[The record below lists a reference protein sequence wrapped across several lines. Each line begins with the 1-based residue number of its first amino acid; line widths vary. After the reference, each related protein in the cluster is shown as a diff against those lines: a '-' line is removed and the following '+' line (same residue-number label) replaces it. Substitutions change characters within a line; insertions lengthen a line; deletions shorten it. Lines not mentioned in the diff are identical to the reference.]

1 MFWLAYFPIQEA
13 PNIRQKLFGA
23 ALGRNRR
30 ENVAKHNSNK
40 HNEIY
45 HLGAEIG
52 TRSDFFLQLVIHQKG
67 SLSTF
72 TMLKRNSAILLQHSA
87 KSCSVFAI
95 WFLSIAMSTIL
106 KSSMHFVGLKQSP
119 LFFSKFAVLNCG
131 ITWLTPGCSTKGNVL
146 KCHNFKI
153 SLCLTKMCFHADYD
167 MRCVCSFQLIFYFI
181 FSISPPLCSI
191 NRSPV

>member
-52 TRSDFFLQLVIHQKG
+52 TRSDFFLQLVIHQKR

-72 TMLKRNSAILLQHSA
+72 MMLKRNSAILLQHSLPRVA
-87 KSCSVFAI
+87 L
-95 WFLSIAMSTIL
+95 FLQYGFCPSQCPPYLKVPCILLAWSKALFSSQNLLFWIVESPGWYLVVQQKAMS
-106 KSSMHFVGLKQSP
+106 
-119 LFFSKFAVLNCG
+119 
-131 ITWLTPGCSTKGNVL
+131 
-146 KCHNFKI
+146 
-153 SLCLTKMCFHADYD
+153 
-167 MRCVCSFQLIFYFI
+167 
-181 FSISPPLCSI
+181 
-191 NRSPV
+191 

>member
-45 HLGAEIG
+45 HLGAKIG
-52 TRSDFFLQLVIHQKG
+52 TKSDFFLQLVIHQKG

-72 TMLKRNSAILLQHSA
+72 TMLKRNSAILLQHSLPRVA
-87 KSCSVFAI
+87 L
-95 WFLSIAMSTIL
+95 FLQYGFCPSQCPPYLKVPCILLAWSKALFSSQNLLFWIVESPGWHLVVQQKAMS
-106 KSSMHFVGLKQSP
+106 
-119 LFFSKFAVLNCG
+119 
-131 ITWLTPGCSTKGNVL
+131 
-146 KCHNFKI
+146 
-153 SLCLTKMCFHADYD
+153 
-167 MRCVCSFQLIFYFI
+167 
-181 FSISPPLCSI
+181 
-191 NRSPV
+191 